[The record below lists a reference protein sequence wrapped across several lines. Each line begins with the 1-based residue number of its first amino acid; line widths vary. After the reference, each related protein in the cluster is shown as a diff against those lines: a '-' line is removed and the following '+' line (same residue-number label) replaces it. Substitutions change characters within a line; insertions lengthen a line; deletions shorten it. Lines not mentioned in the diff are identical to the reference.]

1 MNLKQQI
8 AAGESPHQE
17 FKSTLQWDLHQ
28 QKQNPDLRHNVLK
41 SLAAF
46 LNAEGGTL
54 IIGVEDDGNI
64 LGLEKD
70 LELTGNS
77 RDKFEQLLANL
88 ISEHLGSQYAPLLK
102 GHFEEVDGKTV
113 YVFEIRPSP
122 DPVYLQDPKGSK
134 KKQFYV
140 RVHTTTRDLDP
151 QETVKYIQNHWGKTG
166 SVSITPSSGAG
177 PIIKPFHTIAVPHD
191 DILQGRLTLDVF
203 AADLWEVY
211 HGRGPEEYR
220 DADLFFQ
227 KTYPTEGLQNLFAVV
242 EKRLQGQ
249 GGDPVIQMQ
258 TPFGGGKTHS
268 LIALYHKARE
278 WKVKTAVIVGTPLAA
293 NETLWG
299 LLAEQLSGSR
309 AGFEG
314 HSAPGREAL
323 RRLLGAHQPL
333 LILMDEVLEYVVKA
347 AAVTVGESTLAAQT
361 LAFMQELT
369 EAAAIQERVA
379 LVVALPSSTLEHYNE
394 HGTRLFEQL
403 KKISGRVE
411 KIFTPVKDE
420 EIGAILRRRLFAQVD
435 DRAAAQVVN
444 AYVDQAE
451 QEALLPRGE
460 ESAAYRARFKQTY
473 PFLPEVVDVLYHRWG
488 SFPNFQRTRGTL
500 RLLAL
505 VIHALKN
512 AAQPYITLA
521 DFPLQQDDIR
531 RELLKHIGNEYDSVL
546 AADLLSPEAGAHK
559 ANLEIGKAFQGL
571 GLGER
576 IATAIFLYSFLGGGG
591 EAGATPNEIKR
602 HTLTAGVLAS
612 LIAEVLGKLGSRL
625 LFYLHEEGGRYYFS
639 TTPNLNRALTV
650 RMENVSAEELR
661 AAEREALRK
670 QVRGQAIKTFLWPEN
685 PADIADDPAPKLII
699 LPEADTALMER
710 FLTTKGQAP
719 RVHRNTLFFLV
730 PSAERPRFENLLR
743 RHLALVSLLSV
754 KTLSLTPEQRQ
765 ELQNQEKQAAKDV
778 QEQIGALYRLL
789 YLPDRD
795 GLTPLDIGLPTYGG
809 AQYLEERVYE
819 RLRSEGRLVEKL
831 VPLVIKQRYLAAR
844 DFVETQQLAESGSRT
859 PGEMLAIGRHVWE
872 NCIAEGVR
880 HGLFGLGE
888 LGENDQPQ
896 CLYFREE
903 VTPSLQ
909 RSELLIRAEIC
920 EQQKAQPAAGQLPA
934 GASTQGGIAEAP
946 AASASSTASPAAW
959 PAAPGMAGALQPAH
973 HSLRL
978 RFTLPLGKVSD
989 LFGLL
994 RLLQE
999 RFRQLDITLEASEGA
1014 ISQAE
1019 IEDKVRETFRQMGID
1034 AEIAQD

>member
-1 MNLKQQI
+1 M
-8 AAGESPHQE
+8 
-17 FKSTLQWDLHQ
+17 
-28 QKQNPDLRHNVLK
+28 
-41 SLAAF
+41 
-46 LNAEGGTL
+46 
-54 IIGVEDDGNI
+54 
-64 LGLEKD
+64 
-70 LELTGNS
+70 
-77 RDKFEQLLANL
+77 
-88 ISEHLGSQYAPLLK
+88 
-102 GHFEEVDGKTV
+102 
-113 YVFEIRPSP
+113 
-122 DPVYLQDPKGSK
+122 
-134 KKQFYV
+134 
-140 RVHTTTRDLDP
+140 
-151 QETVKYIQNHWGKTG
+151 
-166 SVSITPSSGAG
+166 
-177 PIIKPFHTIAVPHD
+177 KPFHTIAVPHD

-203 AADLWEVY
+203 AADLWEVH

-220 DADLFFQ
+220 DADLFFK

-242 EKRLQGQ
+242 ERRLQGQ

-268 LIALYHKARE
+268 LIALYHKARQ
-278 WKVKTAVIVGTPLAA
+278 WGVKPVVIVGTPLAA
-293 NETLWG
+293 DETLWG
-299 LLAEQLSGSR
+299 LLAEQLTGSR
-309 AGFEG
+309 ASLEG
-314 HSAPGREAL
+314 HTAPGREAI

-347 AAVTVGESTLAAQT
+347 AAVTVGQSTLAAQT

-379 LVVALPSSTLEHYNE
+379 LVVTLPSSTLEHYNE
-394 HGTRLFEQL
+394 QATRLFEQM
-403 KKISGRVE
+403 KKICGRVE

-435 DRAAAQVVN
+435 EIAAAQVVN
-444 AYVDQAE
+444 AYIEQAE
-451 QEALLPRGE
+451 QEALLSRGE

-488 SFPNFQRTRGTL
+488 SFPTFQRTRGTL

-512 AAQPYITLA
+512 SAQPYITLA

-531 RELLKHIGNEYDSVL
+531 RELLKHIGNEHDSVL
-546 AADLLSPEAGAHK
+546 AADLISPEAGAHK

-576 IATAIFLYSFLGGGG
+576 IATTIFLYSFLGGRG

-602 HTLTAGVLAS
+602 HTLTPGVPAS

-639 TTPNLNRALTV
+639 TTANLNRALTI

-661 AAEREALRK
+661 GAELEVLRK
-670 QVRGQAIKTFLWPEN
+670 RVRSQAMKTFLWPTH
-685 PADIADDPAPKLII
+685 PADIPDDPAPKLLI
-699 LPEADTALMER
+699 LPGTDAALMER
-710 FLTTKGQAP
+710 FLNEKGQTP

-730 PSAERPRFENLLR
+730 PSTAERPQFESLLR
-743 RHLALVSLLSV
+743 RHLALVGLLSV

-765 ELQNQEKQAAKDV
+765 DLQNKEKQAVKDL
-778 QEQIGALYRLL
+778 QEQIGSLYRLL
-789 YLPDRD
+789 YLPEQT
-795 GLTPLDIGLPTYGG
+795 GLTALDLGISTYGG
-809 AQYLEERVYE
+809 EQYLEERVND

-831 VPLVIKQRYLAAR
+831 VPLVIKQRYLAQR
-844 DFVETQQLAESGSRT
+844 DFVETRQLAESGSRT
-859 PGEMLAIGRHVWE
+859 PGEILAVGRHVWE
-872 NCIAEGVR
+872 TCIAEGVR

-888 LGENDQPQ
+888 LDANGRPQ
-896 CLYFREE
+896 CLYFKEE
-903 VTPSLQ
+903 ATPALQ
-909 RSELLIRAEIC
+909 DGEVLIRAEIC
-920 EQQKAQPAAGQLPA
+920 EQQKAQSAAGQLPV
-934 GASTQGGIAEAP
+934 GAPPTPGSVAEAP

-959 PAAPGMAGALQPAH
+959 PAMPGMAGALQPAH

-978 RFTLPLGKVSD
+978 RFTLPLGKASD

-999 RFRQLDITLEASEGA
+999 CFRQLDITIEAGEGTISEA
-1014 ISQAE
+1014 D
-1019 IEDKVRETFRQMGID
+1019 IEDKVRETFRQIGID
-1034 AEIAQD
+1034 AEIVAQ

>member
-1 MNLKQQI
+1 M
-8 AAGESPHQE
+8 
-17 FKSTLQWDLHQ
+17 
-28 QKQNPDLRHNVLK
+28 
-41 SLAAF
+41 
-46 LNAEGGTL
+46 
-54 IIGVEDDGNI
+54 
-64 LGLEKD
+64 
-70 LELTGNS
+70 
-77 RDKFEQLLANL
+77 
-88 ISEHLGSQYAPLLK
+88 
-102 GHFEEVDGKTV
+102 
-113 YVFEIRPSP
+113 
-122 DPVYLQDPKGSK
+122 
-134 KKQFYV
+134 
-140 RVHTTTRDLDP
+140 
-151 QETVKYIQNHWGKTG
+151 
-166 SVSITPSSGAG
+166 
-177 PIIKPFHTIAVPHD
+177 KPFHTIAVPHD

-203 AADLWEVY
+203 AAKLWEVY
-211 HGRGPEEYR
+211 RGRGPEEYR
-220 DADLFFQ
+220 DPDLFFQ
-227 KTYPTEGLQNLFAVV
+227 KTYLTEGLKNLFAVV

-278 WKVKTAVIVGTPLAA
+278 WGVRTAVIVGTEHSA
-293 NETLWG
+293 ERDMLWG
-299 LLAEQLSGSR
+299 LLAEQLTGSR
-309 AGFEG
+309 AGLEG
-314 HSAPGREAL
+314 RSAPGSEAL

-333 LILMDEVLEYVVKA
+333 LILMDEVLEYGIKA

-369 EAAAIQERVA
+369 EAVSSLERVA
-379 LVVALPSSTLEHYNE
+379 LVITLPSSTLEHYNE

-403 KKISGRVE
+403 KKISGRLE

-420 EIGAILRRRLFAQVD
+420 EVGAIIRRRLFSTVD
-435 DRAAAQVVN
+435 EQAAAQVIN
-444 AYVDQAE
+444 AYIDQAE

-460 ESAAYRARFKQTY
+460 ESVAYRARFKQTY

-488 SFPNFQRTRGTL
+488 SFPDFQRTRGTL

-505 VIHALKN
+505 VVHALKN

-521 DFPLQQDDIR
+521 DFPLRQDDIR
-531 RELLKHIGNEYDSVL
+531 RELLNHIGNEYDSVL

-602 HTLTAGVLAS
+602 HTLASGVPAS

-661 AAEREALRK
+661 AAEQEALHK
-670 QVRGQAIKTFLWPEN
+670 QVRGQAMKTFPWPKN

-719 RVHRNTLFFLV
+719 RVHRNTLFFLA
-730 PSAERPRFENLLR
+730 PSTVQRPPFEDLLR
-743 RHLALVSLLSV
+743 RHLALTGLLSV
-754 KTLSLTPEQRQ
+754 KTLALTPEQRQ
-765 ELQNQEKQAAKDV
+765 ELQKQEKEAAKDV

-795 GLTPLDIGLPTYGG
+795 GLTALDIGLPTYGD
-809 AQYLEERVYE
+809 ARYLEERVYE

-831 VPLVIKQRYLAAR
+831 IPLVIKQRYLSHR

-859 PGEMLAIGRHVWE
+859 PGELLTVGRHVWE
-872 NCIAEGVR
+872 TCIAEGVR
-880 HGLFGLGE
+880 QGLFGLGE
-888 LGENDQPQ
+888 LDANGRPQ

-903 VTPSLQ
+903 ATPALQ
-909 RSELLIRAEIC
+909 NGEVLIRAEVC
-920 EQQKAQPAAGQLPA
+920 EQQKAQSAAGYTPP
-934 GASTQGGIAEAP
+934 GTTSGSIAEPLMAPFTAPAFSRP
-946 AASASSTASPAAW
+946 AASNAVVSPTARHR
-959 PAAPGMAGALQPAH
+959 G
-973 HSLRL
+973 LRL
-978 RFTLPLGKVSD
+978 RFTLPLGRASD

-999 RFRQLDITLEASEGA
+999 RFRTIEITIQAGDGA
-1014 ISQAE
+1014 IGEAE
-1019 IEDKVRETFRQMGID
+1019 IEDQVRETFHQMGID
-1034 AEIAQD
+1034 AEIEARD